1 MEDSTM
7 QSHGLAGAPVQDLSL
22 PELARCCSCSTEWV
36 IELVGEGVVEP
47 MPAPGEGP
55 AQWRFDEAAV
65 VRVAAAWR
73 LASDLSVNVAGVALA
88 LELLDEIRALR
99 RQVKLH
105 GPG

>member
-1 MEDSTM
+1 
-7 QSHGLAGAPVQDLSL
+7 
-22 PELARCCSCSTEWV
+22 
-36 IELVGEGVVEP
+36 
-47 MPAPGEGP
+47 
-55 AQWRFDEAAV
+55 
-65 VRVAAAWR
+65 VAAAWR